1 MLSQHPAPTKYASH
15 DGLPPIRSFEAILRR
30 VLFFDRWGQFAIACA
45 SDLEFRSPRDG
56 NMDSHM
62 PAPVL

>member
-1 MLSQHPAPTKYASH
+1 MLSQHLAPTKYARH
-15 DGLPPIRSFEAILRR
+15 GDLPPFRSFEAILRR

-56 NMDSHM
+56 NMDRHVR
-62 PAPVL
+62 APVL